1 MANIET
7 QLHSETHS
15 LLLALV
21 QVFGY
26 REEKLDRLKLGT
38 VAHVLQPLSE
48 FLFSPGSVPVVKAPV
63 PEAELRLWKFRLQ
76 LVLPLKNFKV
86 IVSFI
91 AYQLVP
97 WVFQLKGILV
107 VGTEL
112 VRLLDELVRALRD
125 SEGGLAGV
133 YCNIF

>member
-26 REEKLDRLKLGT
+26 REEKLDRLELGT
-38 VAHVLQPLSE
+38 VAHVFQPLSE
-48 FLFSPGSVPVVKAPV
+48 LLFSPGRIPVVETPV
-63 PEAELRLWKFRLQ
+63 PEAEFRLWKFRLQ

-86 IVSFI
+86 VVPLI
-91 AYQLVP
+91 AH
-97 WVFQLKGILV
+97 
-107 VGTEL
+107 
-112 VRLLDELVRALRD
+112 
-125 SEGGLAGV
+125 
-133 YCNIF
+133 